1 MVSGQFR
8 KSFVGAP
15 FCGGW
20 TKNIKIFSRHLFQKQ
35 PSKYCIWFIKII
47 IFDSLKL
54 PNVSNLFLEKGAAK
68 KNTHTHTHKFLILL
82 KGRYYLMGGHIDINV
97 GVFWEASVGF
107 LKSVVLQLFPKYS
120 QSNVKLNVKSKTKFN
135 CL

>member
-1 MVSGQFR
+1 MVSRQFR
-8 KSFVGAP
+8 KNFAEAP

-20 TKNIKIFSRHLFQKQ
+20 TKNIKIFSRHFFQNQ
-35 PSKYCIWFIKII
+35 PSKYCIWFIKTI

-54 PNVSNLFLEKGAAK
+54 PNVSNLFFEKGAAK
-68 KNTHTHTHKFLILL
+68 KKHTHKFLILL
-82 KGRYYLMGGHIDINV
+82 KGRYYLMGGDIDINV

-107 LKSVVLQLFPKYS
+107 LKSVVLHLFPKYS